1 MITAEI
7 FVEDG
12 TADAEYVEAS
22 EGAVLVREH
31 GIDRIRVTA
40 SAEDVVART
49 VDVVRG
55 SGARVLR
62 VSPWVVSVP
71 ELAALTGEDRDE
83 VRKWTRRKG
92 FPAVFGN
99 LRSHKMWLL
108 EELVDWFA
116 DEGISLKVTP
126 PTAEMRRELST
137 RLGESVGGAGEE

>member
-99 LRSHKMWLL
+99 LRSH
-108 EELVDWFA
+108 
-116 DEGISLKVTP
+116 
-126 PTAEMRRELST
+126 
-137 RLGESVGGAGEE
+137 